1 MGKTL
6 KDAQNPHRKHRQPH
20 WADKK
25 CNGQKNDP
33 VLWRVR
39 DQNHYSEERNN
50 AADNSV
56 QNCRTGDN
64 PNAGECEQVDGQND
78 WGSQ

>member
-6 KDAQNPHRKHRQPH
+6 KDAQNPHREHWQPH
-20 WADKK
+20 RADKK

-33 VLWRVR
+33 VLWGVC
-39 DQNHYSEERNN
+39 DQNHYSEKCNN
-50 AADNSV
+50 AADNSE

-64 PNAGECEQVDGQND
+64 PHASKCEQVNGQND
-78 WGSQ
+78 WRSQ